1 MRCDVEMKEEATAG
15 RLLDVKLAGCGGWT
29 GNEEEGCGE
38 DLECC
43 STYSSLMA
51 STFLLPFQVSEPI
64 LLVLVNVL

>member
-38 DLECC
+38 DLERC
-43 STYSSLMA
+43 STYSSLMADHTEA
-51 STFLLPFQVSEPI
+51 STFLLPFQVSP
-64 LLVLVNVL
+64 